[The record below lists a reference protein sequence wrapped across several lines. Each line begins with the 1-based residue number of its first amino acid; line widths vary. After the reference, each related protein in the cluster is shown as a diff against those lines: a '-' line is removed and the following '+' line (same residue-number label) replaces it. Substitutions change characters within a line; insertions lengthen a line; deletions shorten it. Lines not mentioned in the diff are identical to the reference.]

1 VLHSNRLVGKA
12 DAFADRKA
20 SVLRVNAIHQDVR
33 FTRAITK
40 GVCAE
45 LDDLTAWLT
54 LGNAELPAG

>member
-1 VLHSNRLVGKA
+1 
-12 DAFADRKA
+12 
-20 SVLRVNAIHQDVR
+20 VNAIHQDVR

-45 LDDLTAWLT
+45 LDDLAAWLT